1 MTGIKEKLRRPQPCR
16 GLVVQHAIHHDLIHI
31 ASQFE
36 KLGSCFYTFS
46 EAVAATLISIC
57 CVPSLGCFARSTIVP
72 ACSVVRIQIAPVP
85 PVSANGFSPMIWPGP
100 LISKPTVSF
109 AMVLVRSH
117 SF

>member
-46 EAVAATLISIC
+46 EAGAATLISSC
-57 CVPSLGCFARSTIVP
+57 CVPSLGCFARITIVP
-72 ACSVVRIQIAPVP
+72 TCSVVRIQIAPVA
-85 PVSANGFSPMIWPGP
+85 PVSANVLPPINWPCP
-100 LISKPTVSF
+100 RLSDTTES
-109 AMVLVRSH
+109 
-117 SF
+117 